1 MAKLLDKFTK
11 PFQDSRI
18 PFLLAEVIT
27 NGAGDMVDVVCR
39 FSNEAAASLLNIPT
53 VELRGR
59 RFTRTFPAQRLSD
72 VAALQN
78 VAFSGSCATFS
89 YTTLVGQTLRV
100 TCFQPM
106 YGLASC
112 ILDAP
117 GGAPQPQQPLGE
129 QIPLAA
135 AVVELTR
142 GGVRCLSFNQRL
154 CQWTGLDRK
163 TLLDRHAEDLSSL
176 VEPEDWPELLQALLD
191 AARERRS
198 ASRDFRLLRRDA
210 PPLWVNLQ
218 AEPLS
223 ASTGTAFYT
232 VLTDV
237 DAQHRLE
244 ARMKARMQQAEWDRK
259 LLEELVNRLP
269 GGCCLFRR
277 DREGHLE
284 ALRANRGL
292 QEFLGYS
299 EPELLRRLSA
309 DPAWRVS
316 AAGKGPLLEQ
326 AAQARQQGVP
336 LRRLVQVRPKG
347 GGLRWLSV
355 EAVWEPQEDDGH
367 LICVFCADATEATEA
382 NTQRQFRSQLCDLLL
397 DRSRVMIMDYD
408 PAQDLARMERY
419 TAGGAKVTR
428 TVAGYLAG
436 LPEADTIHPEDRRKL
451 AASMRKALSR
461 STPESLE
468 FRGNYDG
475 QGWRWCRISWSCLLD
490 PTGGVSRLL
499 GKVENVDRDHAAALR
514 YQQLTASQKKLSPGL
529 LAIAMLDLTADRIL
543 NAKSSGR
550 HLTQVLF
557 GNTADACLRHLRDN
571 VPDLDARNRFESLFR
586 REYLL
591 ASLGQGCRQ
600 LSMEHPLSLAEG
612 APAWCLTTVELAEDP
627 DSGHVIAFC
636 TLRDETAAHRQT
648 AVLETLAQRDYALLL
663 TVEVASGI
671 CRVYGPLGKE
681 IPSGITY
688 RVLLTRY
695 LRQRV
700 PLPSQRAALR
710 AVMGLETALDHL
722 ETTDPYTVVCPTE
735 DGPSLQVCWS
745 WLDQAD
751 GVLLL
756 TGRWLPLSPSE
767 EPQRSSQEL
776 SPGGAL

>member
-39 FSNEAAASLLNIPT
+39 FSNEAAASLLNIPAE
-53 VELRGR
+53 ELRGS

-117 GGAPQPQQPLGE
+117 SAVPQPQQPLGE

-176 VEPEDWPELLQALLD
+176 VVPEDWPELLQALLD
-191 AARERRS
+191 AARERRP

-223 ASTGTAFYT
+223 ASTGAAFYT

-244 ARMKARMQQAEWDRK
+244 DRMRERIQQTEWDRK
-259 LLEELVNRLP
+259 LLEDLVDHLP
-269 GGCCLFRR
+269 GGCCLFHR

-284 ALRANRGL
+284 ALRASRGL

-355 EAVWEPQEDDGH
+355 EAVWEPQEDGGH
-367 LICVFCADATEATEA
+367 LICVFCTDATEETEVNA
-382 NTQRQFRSQLCDLLL
+382 QRQFRSQLCDLLL

-451 AASMRKALSR
+451 AASMRKAL
-461 STPESLE
+461 
-468 FRGNYDG
+468 
-475 QGWRWCRISWSCLLD
+475 
-490 PTGGVSRLL
+490 LL

-612 APAWCLTTVELAEDP
+612 APAWCCTTVELAEDP

-636 TLRDETAAHRQT
+636 ALRDETATHRQT

-700 PLPSQRAALR
+700 PSPSQRAALR

-722 ETTDPYTVVCPTE
+722 ETTDPYTVVCPIE
-735 DGPSLQVCWS
+735 EGPSLQVCWS